1 MTPRQNASTGQPL
14 DPLIHEAARLAL
26 VSVLAECDAADFN
39 FLLGTTGLT
48 RGNLSTH
55 VSRLVAAGYVAETKE
70 FVDRKPHTEYRLTAA
85 GRAAYKQYR
94 NAWRR
99 LTGGR

>member
-1 MTPRQNASTGQPL
+1 MSASAGTGPAL
-14 DPLIHEAARLAL
+14 DPLIHEAARLVI
-26 VSVLAECDAADFN
+26 VSALAECDVADFN

-48 RGNLSTH
+48 RGNLSVH
-55 VSRLVAAGYVAETKE
+55 MSRLVAAGYVEETKE

-85 GRAAYKQYR
+85 GRGAFARYR
-94 NAWRR
+94 KAWRQ